1 MNHINFYYLLI
12 MLNIMLGTDG
22 NYAKMVRSINRFIEK
37 AQSKAMRMKC
47 SAYGLWHAYGWHS
60 TNGATGIHISV
71 EQNENERQLVNS
83 WMNTQLFTQN
93 VK

>member
-37 AQSKAMRMKC
+37 AQKDDADEMFCIWFVARIW
-47 SAYGLWHAYGWHS
+47 L
-60 TNGATGIHISV
+60 
-71 EQNENERQLVNS
+71 
-83 WMNTQLFTQN
+83 TQYKWGYWNLH
-93 VK
+93 